1 MSPEDF
7 EALYHEYRD
16 LVWGMIHRSGV
27 AGPDR
32 DDVFMETWE
41 AVWRAADSF
50 TGECRISTWIA
61 GIARHKAIDSL
72 RKRRALCLPDPD
84 LARILDE
91 SDHPRFFPPPPLPP
105 DAQAQSG
112 ELKDAIRE
120 ALDSLTPLQSFSLGK
135 RLEGFSYREIAERAN
150 ISYKTVSNVSQTLRD
165 KLSAQ
170 GFADLV
176 VKAIRHF
183 DRAADG
189 I

>member
-91 SDHPRFFPPPPLPP
+91 SDHPRFFPPPPLPT

-112 ELKDAIRE
+112 ELKDAIRQ
-120 ALDSLTPLQSFSLGK
+120 ALDSLTPIQAFALGK
-135 RLEGFSYREIAERAN
+135 RLEGFSYREIAEIWNGAHPDPVDEGGIGKQIYLARTRIAGSLKRLGFTPAGN
-150 ISYKTVSNVSQTLRD
+150 IPE
-165 KLSAQ
+165 
-170 GFADLV
+170 
-176 VKAIRHF
+176 
-183 DRAADG
+183 
-189 I
+189 